1 MEQAMIRVQF
11 VPNVETGEVEP
22 FLPQYGGVQG
32 DRNAAT
38 VSFAVPESLQGD
50 TFRYRIEGE
59 DGAGGF
65 VTTAPLPLDDDGCV
79 VTLLDERFTAAGGQ
93 ILVRLVVSEVQ
104 NGNEVTTVR
113 SFDGRLFFADAP
125 SANVA
130 SPFRDTLSALLA
142 RNEEKLERMNATA
155 AALSEQVGEFNARV
169 GASEGMLMSHGTR
182 LTAAEQTT
190 AALSGQMSECGARVT
205 ANEGTLANHGTRLTA
220 AETALT
226 TAETALAAAESRLTA
241 DEQTAEELDGW
252 VQRIYDNLE
261 NLEGLA
267 EMKENEPTPWQ
278 FIQKIVRAGLAE
290 KLFSVG
296 DLLTSEHADYGTIVW
311 EVVGF
316 DHYEPL
322 DERFSHS
329 MTLQTKECLHRA
341 DGHYDLKV
349 WDAPSTAH
357 ANGYSLWETSDLRV
371 WLNSDDEGGEW
382 FVPEDED
389 ATPPEYAAQD
399 GFARGFSKSFLDA
412 VGTIETPVA
421 MPSGSADISDT
432 TFDKFF
438 LPSCV
443 EAFGSGTYGSKTP
456 NQGTVLEKYGAGHS
470 SLSVAGNGADSNRVK
485 KLNGTAATWWTRS
498 VHPLFV
504 DKVARISDTGT
515 VGMGYPKDVLA
526 VAPMCCIY

>member
-1 MEQAMIRVQF
+1 MEETILDIHF
-11 VPNVETGEVEP
+11 VPNLEDGTVSP
-22 FLPQYGGVQG
+22 SAPQFGGVQG

-38 VSFAVPESLQGD
+38 VSFFVPLSLRGSR
-50 TFRYRIEGE
+50 FRYRIEGQ

-65 VTTAPLPLDDDGCV
+65 LSTELLPLDDEGH
-79 VTLLDERFTAAGGQ
+79 VTALLDERFTAAGGQ

-104 NGNEVTTVR
+104 NDNEIAVVR

-125 SANVA
+125 VPNTT
-130 SPFRDTLSALLA
+130 SPFRDTLSAMVA
-142 RNEEKLERMNATA
+142 RTDEKLNAMEE
-155 AALSEQVGEFNARV
+155 LSDDLTECVDELNARV
-169 GASEGMLMSHGTR
+169 GASEGMVLGHGTR
-182 LTAAEQTT
+182 LTA
-190 AALSGQMSECGARVT
+190 
-205 ANEGTLANHGTRLTA
+205 
-220 AETALT
+220 
-226 TAETALAAAESRLTA
+226 AETALAAAESRLTA

-296 DLLTSEHADYGTIVW
+296 DLLTSDHEDYGKIVW

-316 DHYEPL
+316 DHHSPL

-349 WDAPSTAH
+349 WDTPTTAH
-357 ANGYSLWETSDLRV
+357 ANGYSDWESSDLRV

-382 FVPEDED
+382 FVPENEGV
-389 ATPPEYAAQD
+389 TPPDYAAQD
-399 GFARGFSKSFLDA
+399 GFARGFSQSFLDA
-412 VGTIETPVA
+412 VGTVSTPVA
-421 MPSGSADISDT
+421 MPAGGTEISGT
-432 TFDKFF
+432 TFDTFF

-443 EAFGSGTYGSKTP
+443 ETFGNSTYGGKTP
-456 NQGTVLEKYGAGHS
+456 SQGTVLEKYGAEHS
-470 SLSVAGNGADSNRVK
+470 DLTAAGNSADSNRVK

-498 VHPLFV
+498 AHPMFV
-504 DKVARISDTGT
+504 DKAVRINDSGT
-515 VGMGYPKDVLA
+515 IGPEYVKEAFA
-526 VAPMCCIY
+526 VAPMCCIF